1 MHDRHNHDRMNDDAG
16 LAAALR
22 SLPAAAPPHD
32 AWPLLA
38 ARARRARRRKHGWR
52 IAIPAALAAALV
64 LAIVLPDWP
73 ARRAATTPAT
83 TACAGC
89 GNAEADAEA
98 DAEATVQAWR
108 TRSQRLQAWVHQIDD
123 GGAPLGGVALARA
136 AELEDQI
143 GLVDLQLGAGADT
156 ATQATLWQQRVV
168 LLEALAMVR
177 LSPSALAT
185 SDTHTTRSAIPTG
198 ARVD

>member
-1 MHDRHNHDRMNDDAG
+1 MHDRLDHDRMNDDAG

-38 ARARRARRRKHGWR
+38 ARARRRRRRRGWR
-52 IAIPAALAAALV
+52 IAVPAALAAALA
-64 LAIVLPDWP
+64 LAVVLPNGSLWHTAP
-73 ARRAATTPAT
+73 KPGA
-83 TACAGC
+83 TACADC
-89 GNAEADAEA
+89 GDIPPTAASDADAA
-98 DAEATVQAWR
+98 LQAWR
-108 TRSQRLQAWVHQIDD
+108 TRSQRLQAWVQQLDS
-123 GGAPLGGVALARA
+123 GGAPLGGAALARA

-156 ATQATLWQQRVV
+156 TTQAALWRQRVA

-177 LSPSALAT
+177 LSPSALANSGARAVPT
-185 SDTHTTRSAIPTG
+185 SIPTG

>member
-1 MHDRHNHDRMNDDAG
+1 MHDRHDHDRMNDDAG
-16 LAAALR
+16 LAVALR
-22 SLPAAAPPHD
+22 ALPAATPPHD

-52 IAIPAALAAALV
+52 IAIPAALAAALA

-73 ARRAATTPAT
+73 ARNAATTMPAT
-83 TACAGC
+83 AACADC
-89 GNAEADAEA
+89 GKAAPIAGDEAAA
-98 DAEATVQAWR
+98 QAWR
-108 TRSQRLQAWVHQIDD
+108 TRSQRLQAWVHELDD

-143 GLVDLQLGAGADT
+143 GLVDLQLGAGADA
-156 ATQATLWQQRVV
+156 ATQATLWHQRVV

-185 SDTHTTRSAIPTG
+185 SDPHAVPDAIPVG

>member
-52 IAIPAALAAALV
+52 IAIPAALAAALA

-73 ARRAATTPAT
+73 TRHATTTPAT

-89 GNAEADAEA
+89 GDAASATDAEA
-98 DAEATVQAWR
+98 AVQAWR
-108 TRSQRLQAWVHQIDD
+108 TRSQHLQAWVHQIDD

-156 ATQATLWQQRVV
+156 ATQATLWHQRVV

-177 LSPSALAT
+177 LSSSALAT